1 MFGPRPVTNEKNGT
15 PQNTRQVSHSL
26 CSVFI
31 VQFAVTTRFAS
42 LRSFA
47 RLVSS
52 RRVPTG
58 GQWLNIHSAV
68 RAVRGESTRTTRNA
82 GIQIMTTTRR
92 RESSTCASAAQ
103 REPHAFT
110 PPAPLLLRIHSKQ
123 QIPAGFR
130 TNGTPLVTA
139 AATATATLDSDN
151 TERTQQLRQHSTNNS
166 ASSTSRINGI
176 RCDYAEPPNFT
187 CVATDQHSS
196 LRALVPLEL
205 SPVPRV
211 APPIQIPSVDADAQS
226 DSAGA
231 LPPHR
236 HSTAAGNSYSES
248 ISDAL
253 SGSTAP
259 GAGAAL
265 TVRLKTI
272 ATPVV
277 SYSNAEIAI
286 SSNSPDSYLH
296 SNLNLNSNSGLKQK
310 TCAQSVRVPLTV
322 VNISSSST
330 QSLVTSTSAAVRN
343 DFRSQP
349 ANTALQINDLNATPR
364 AGSGN
369 LTSPAAAHPFAT
381 RGTAAHQSRQLS
393 RMEESALSMQRVPRS
408 CSLLF

>member
-226 DSAGA
+226 DSARA
-231 LPPHR
+231 LPPH
-236 HSTAAGNSYSES
+236 STATASSYSES

-330 QSLVTSTSAAVRN
+330 QSLVTSTSAAALN